1 MRGKLYGF
9 EAGGRGVREKLDG
22 EPVERAQSQV
32 PSSLRFRLRNG
43 TLRMMIT
50 K

>member
-1 MRGKLYGF
+1 MLDGF
-9 EAGGRGVREKLDG
+9 EAGGRGELEMLDG
-22 EPVERAQSQV
+22 EQVERAQSQV

-43 TLRMMIT
+43 TLRIMIT